1 METTEKE
8 NLNLIILLSR
18 WMPTEYFSY
27 LSTPFIL
34 WLKGYQT
41 NMVPLSDI
49 DKKIVLSK
57 CNDLD
62 SEDDDELAF
71 SAHLS

>member
-1 METTEKE
+1 MEKQNTCILSFSTCNKNLITLNSICQMETTEKE

-34 WLKGYQT
+34 
-41 NMVPLSDI
+41 
-49 DKKIVLSK
+49 
-57 CNDLD
+57 
-62 SEDDDELAF
+62 
-71 SAHLS
+71 